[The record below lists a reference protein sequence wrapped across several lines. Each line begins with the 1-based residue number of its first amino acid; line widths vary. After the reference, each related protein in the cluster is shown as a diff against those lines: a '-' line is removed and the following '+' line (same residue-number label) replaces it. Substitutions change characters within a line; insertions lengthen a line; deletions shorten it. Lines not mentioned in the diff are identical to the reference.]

1 MCAGYT
7 HKKRVR
13 VTRVNQVAFELYRSF
28 SVPNCFYYIPKC
40 FKPGCSYLVW
50 LLKTKNGQYLEKNG
64 TKINLVPLDA
74 EFSAE
79 QHIQNPLKSI
89 LGKNNYYS
97 FNFKNLEIAIYV
109 GQMS

>member
-1 MCAGYT
+1 MFT
-7 HKKRVR
+7 
-13 VTRVNQVAFELYRSF
+13 
-28 SVPNCFYYIPKC
+28 P
-40 FKPGCSYLVW
+40 LVW
-50 LLKTKNGQYLEKNG
+50 LLKTKNRQYLEKNG

-79 QHIQNPLKSI
+79 QHTQNPLKST
-89 LGKNNYYS
+89 LGKNSYYS